1 MQFRIATDRR
11 DQLQRATNISL
22 LEESFLVSGERRE
35 QGIVLSMKD
44 GFGFV
49 KCSDRDLRVF
59 FHLNEVLDV
68 DRETQVNDEVE
79 FTIVQVQSL
88 KFLFAS

>member
-1 MQFRIATDRR
+1 
-11 DQLQRATNISL
+11 
-22 LEESFLVSGERRE
+22 
-35 QGIVLSMKD
+35 MKD

-49 KCSDRDLRVF
+49 KCADRDLRVF

-79 FTIVQVQSL
+79 FTIVQVI
-88 KFLFAS
+88 KTFFFNMNNIYI